1 MLDGKTGK
9 RYDLKEMAVAKLKLG
24 VELASFRLSIR
35 EALPAAAEIGA
46 DAVEIDARGEITP
59 QISRTGIRQLRK
71 MLDDLRLGVSAIS
84 FRTRGGYATME
95 GLDQRVTATK
105 AAMELAFQLGAPVV
119 VNHLGPI
126 PSDTNSDSWRLL
138 IEVLQDLGNHG
149 HRAGA
154 LLALE
159 AGAEA
164 GPELATVLGALPDGA
179 LAVDLNP
186 GKLLEGGFS
195 PEETVA
201 ALGRWILHV
210 HASDAVPESSRGGP
224 QLVAPG
230 RGAVDY
236 PALFGA
242 LDEVGYR
249 GYFTVQAPNSMNP
262 RYELAQALDFLRRL

>member
-1 MLDGKTGK
+1 LLDGKTGN
-9 RYDLKEMAVAKLKLG
+9 RYDPKEMAVAKLKLG

-35 EALPAAAEIGA
+35 EALPAAAEVGA
-46 DAVEIDARGEITP
+46 EAVEIDARGEITP

-71 MLDDLRLGVSAIS
+71 LLDDLRLSVSAVS
-84 FRTRGGYATME
+84 FRTRGGYATLD
-95 GLDQRVTATK
+95 GLDQRVAATK
-105 AAMELAFQLGAPVV
+105 AAMDLAFQLGAPVV

-126 PSDTNSDSWRLL
+126 PSDTNSETWRIL

-154 LLALE
+154 LLAAE

-210 HASDAVPESSRGGP
+210 HASDAATESSRSGP
-224 QLVAPG
+224 HLIAPG
-230 RGAVDY
+230 RGEVDF
-236 PALFGA
+236 PSLLGA

-249 GYFTVQAPNSMNP
+249 GYFTVQAPSSMNP
-262 RYELAQALDFLRRL
+262 RHDLAEALEFLRRL

>member
-1 MLDGKTGK
+1 M
-9 RYDLKEMAVAKLKLG
+9 AKLKLG

-35 EALPAAAEIGA
+35 EALPAAAEVGA
-46 DAVEIDARGEITP
+46 EAVEIDARGEITP

-71 MLDDLRLGVSAIS
+71 LLDDLRLSVSAVS
-84 FRTRGGYATME
+84 FRTRGGYATLD
-95 GLDQRVTATK
+95 GLDQRVAATK
-105 AAMELAFQLGAPVV
+105 AAMDLAFQLGAPVV

-126 PSDTNSDSWRLL
+126 PSDTNSETWRIL

-154 LLALE
+154 LLAAA

-210 HASDAVPESSRGGP
+210 HASDAATEASRSGP
-224 QLVAPG
+224 HLIAPG
-230 RGAVDY
+230 RGEVDF
-236 PALFGA
+236 PSLLGA

-249 GYFTVQAPNSMNP
+249 GYFTVQAPSSMNP
-262 RYELAQALDFLRRL
+262 RQELAEALEFLRRL